1 VASQGVQRSNIEI
14 VFSDWLDAMRCGDLE
29 RMEAVLAPD
38 VKHIGIVP
46 EWECG
51 NREQVLENVR
61 NRGARVPAV
70 EALELVAAG
79 EHVVMTIRAPEI
91 GPVPD
96 DGPPPGQACIVF
108 TLKDGLITH
117 MRDYVHRADALAAA
131 DAGVDWA

>member
-14 VFSDWLDAMRCGDLE
+14 VFSDWLDAMRRGDLE

-61 NRGARVPAV
+61 NRGSGVPAV

-91 GPVPD
+91 GPSPD
-96 DGPPPGQACIVF
+96 GTARGQACIVF
-108 TLKDGLITH
+108 TLRDGLITH
-117 MRDYVHRADALAAA
+117 MQDYVRRDDALVAAG
-131 DAGVDWA
+131 AGVDWT